1 MHEPPDPDRF
11 DAPRDPPHDAPHD
24 DAAGGAP
31 GRDLVPVPPVEVAP
45 RRRAPFGFLLA
56 AVVGLALA
64 LNVAPHLGARLLT
77 PRMAPPT
84 AFEHVQARPPEP
96 EAPTG
101 VLADVYDAARPSALR
116 IEARCADGERAGA
129 LGVGSGF
136 YVTPDGGVLTA
147 YHVVENDAVGFCD
160 VGYVGIEADGDEVAL
175 DLVGF
180 DAYFDLAW
188 MKAATDAKVDPIPLA
203 DAAPGR
209 GDGVVAIG
217 NSRGDVL
224 AARAGRVVRL
234 GVEASRADFAD
245 DTIEMTAALAP
256 GDSGGPVLDE
266 DGEAVGVVSYISFAA
281 EGTSGDGYVPP
292 FLRGLDLPS
301 GFASY
306 AVPVGASSDLVA
318 AIAAGESR
326 DVPVIGFSWRPGFDY
341 VPGDDSRAFGRRPGP
356 IVLQVQPGGPAEAAG
371 LRSFEETPVY
381 GPEGDVVDV
390 ERSGD
395 VIVAVDGEATPTFYD
410 LLAVIR
416 GKTIGEPVDLTVQRG
431 RTTVRLE
438 LELGAKRDVFGAAR

>member
-1 MHEPPDPDRF
+1 MDDERRPPPAGDDPT
-11 DAPRDPPHDAPHD
+11 APHDAGGRD
-24 DAAGGAP
+24 DAP
-31 GRDLVPVPPVEVAP
+31 GYDLVPVPPVESVP
-45 RRRAPFGFLLA
+45 RRRAPFGFLVA
-56 AVVGLALA
+56 ALLGLALA
-64 LNVAPHLGARLLT
+64 LNAAPHLGERLLP
-77 PRMAPPT
+77 PRVGPPVT
-84 AFEHVQARPPEP
+84 FEHVQARAPEP
-96 EAPTG
+96 EPPTG
-101 VLADVYDAARPSALR
+101 VLAKVYDAARPSTLR
-116 IEARCADGERAGA
+116 IEARCEDGERAGA

-147 YHVVENDAVGFCD
+147 YHVVENDSVGFCD
-160 VGYVGIEADGDEVAL
+160 VAYVGVEADGDEVAL

-188 MKAATDAKVDPIPLA
+188 MKADVDADVAPIALA
-203 DAAPGR
+203 DAAPRR
-209 GDGVVAIG
+209 GDEVVAIG

-224 AARAGRVVRL
+224 APRAGRVVRL

-256 GDSGGPVLDE
+256 GDSGGPVLDAE
-266 DGEAVGVVSYISFAA
+266 GDAIGVVSYISFAA

-306 AVPVGASSDLVA
+306 AVPVGTSSDLVT

-341 VPGDDSRAFGRRPGP
+341 EPGDAERPFGRRPGP
-356 IVLQVQPGGPAEAAG
+356 IVLEVQPGGPAEAAG

-395 VIVAVDGEATPTFYD
+395 VIVAVDGEPTPTFYE

-438 LELGAKRDVFGAAR
+438 LELGAKRDVFGASR